1 MSAFFFFV
9 ILYVQNTNLVLK
21 FAKFL
26 KMYFNDNN
34 KSKI

>member
-1 MSAFFFFV
+1 MSVFFFFV
-9 ILYVQNTNLVLK
+9 ILYVQNINLVLK
-21 FAKFL
+21 LAKFL